1 MSETFN
7 IYCDES
13 CHLENDHYR
22 FMVLGGLWCPTE
34 KTREIAVRIREIK
47 SKHQIPHCRE
57 LKWSKV
63 SAAKLDLYLDLIDY
77 FFDDDDLNFRALV
90 ADKSILDH
98 DAFNQ
103 NHDAWYYKMYFDMLK
118 VIFDPECHYR
128 IYLDIKDTQGGEK
141 VRQLHR
147 VLCNSQYDF
156 SQKIIERVQIVESHH
171 VEHLQLADLLIG
183 AISYLHN
190 QPGNSEAKK
199 TVIERI
205 KQRSHYSLRQRTL
218 YKEKKLNLF
227 IWDGQGGRH

>member
-1 MSETFN
+1 MSEIFN

-22 FMVLGGLWCPTE
+22 FMVLGGLWCPVQ
-34 KTREIAVRIREIK
+34 KSREIAVRIREIK
-47 SKHQIPHCRE
+47 LKHQLPSHRE

-63 SAAKLDLYLDLIDY
+63 SDAKLDLYLDLIDY
-77 FFDDDDLNFRALV
+77 FFDDDDLSFRALV

-98 DAFNQ
+98 GAFNQ
-103 NHDAWYYKMYFDMLK
+103 SHDAWYYKMYFDMLK

-141 VRQLHR
+141 VRQLHQ

-156 SQKIIERVQIVESHH
+156 SQKIVERVQIVESHH
-171 VEHLQLADLLIG
+171 VEQLQLADLLIG

-190 QPGNSEAKK
+190 QPGSSEAKK

>member
-1 MSETFN
+1 MSEIFN

-47 SKHQIPHCRE
+47 HKHQIPHCRE

-77 FFDDDDLNFRALV
+77 FFDDDDLNFRVLV

-98 DAFNQ
+98 GAFNQ
-103 NHDAWYYKMYFDMLK
+103 SHDEWYYKMYFDMLK
-118 VIFDPECHYR
+118 VIFDPECRYR

-141 VRQLHR
+141 VRRLHR

-171 VEHLQLADLLIG
+171 VEQLQLADLLIG

-190 QPGNSEAKK
+190 QPGSSEAKQ

-205 KQRSHYSLRQRTL
+205 KQRSHYSLRQQTL
-218 YKEKKLNLF
+218 YREKKFNLF
-227 IWDGQGGRH
+227 IWNGQGGRH

>member
-1 MSETFN
+1 MSEIFN

-47 SKHQIPHCRE
+47 HKHQIPHCRE

-77 FFDDDDLNFRALV
+77 FFDDDDLNFRVLV

-98 DAFNQ
+98 GAFNQ
-103 NHDAWYYKMYFDMLK
+103 SHDEWYYKMYFDMLK
-118 VIFDPECHYR
+118 VIFDPECRYR

-141 VRQLHR
+141 VRRLHR

-171 VEHLQLADLLIG
+171 VEQLQLTDLLIG

-190 QPGNSEAKK
+190 QPGSSEAKQ
-199 TVIERI
+199 TMIERI
-205 KQRSHYSLRQRTL
+205 KQRSHYSLRQQTL
-218 YKEKKLNLF
+218 YREKKFNLF
-227 IWDGQGGRH
+227 IWYGQGGRH